1 MAHQVHDCATT
12 HVMTI
17 RIGRAGLKR
26 LIPAGRDSLLSALA
40 GLSGGANRGRDP
52 YQEPKH
58 PRRHTLALTTEPLMD
73 EKPRTLN
80 SKRSEGNFPDGS
92 LFVGGMAIIATTFA
106 Q

>member
-26 LIPAGRDSLLSALA
+26 LIPAGRDSLLRALG
-40 GLSGGANRGRDP
+40 GLSGANRGRNP

-58 PRRHTLALTTEPLMD
+58 PRQHTLGTDGAL
-73 EKPRTLN
+73 
-80 SKRSEGNFPDGS
+80 DG
-92 LFVGGMAIIATTFA
+92 
-106 Q
+106 

>member
-26 LIPAGRDSLLSALA
+26 LIPAGRDSLLRALA

-58 PRRHTLALTTEPLMD
+58 PRSIRIGEKSPGVRISGDHHNVIVECAATETQYIKVRLPTRN
-73 EKPRTLN
+73 PR
-80 SKRSEGNFPDGS
+80 
-92 LFVGGMAIIATTFA
+92 
-106 Q
+106 